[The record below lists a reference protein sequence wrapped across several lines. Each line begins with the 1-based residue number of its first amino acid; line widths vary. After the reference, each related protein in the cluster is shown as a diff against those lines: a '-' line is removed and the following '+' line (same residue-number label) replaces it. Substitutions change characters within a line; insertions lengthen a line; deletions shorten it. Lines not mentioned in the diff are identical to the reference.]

1 MIDLIID
8 KVSFLI
14 PGRRLYESNTWMAIT
29 HPRPSYPTHIVI
41 IPKKP
46 YRNWMAVDSA
56 QSAVYQEFI
65 EVSQQL
71 IREFNL
77 EQAGYRLI
85 INGGQYQT
93 FPHLHVHLVS
103 GSTISPEENNISSN

>member
-1 MIDLIID
+1 
-8 KVSFLI
+8 
-14 PGRRLYESNTWMAIT
+14 
-29 HPRPSYPTHIVI
+29 
-41 IPKKP
+41 
-46 YRNWMAVDSA
+46 MAVDSA